1 VNNAASGRIYSGGS
15 LTIPRYETAFR
26 AYMQLRFLDML
37 EARSTA
43 PPFRQRTL
51 GPYPPSQ
58 FCWLRLLA
66 GLLYIPK
73 WRGSKETA
81 VFAGEL

>member
-1 VNNAASGRIYSGGS
+1 VAI
-15 LTIPRYETAFR
+15 TFTTTTA
-26 AYMQLRFLDML
+26 LG
-37 EARSTA
+37 
-43 PPFRQRTL
+43 QRTL
-51 GPYPPSQ
+51 GGYPPSQ